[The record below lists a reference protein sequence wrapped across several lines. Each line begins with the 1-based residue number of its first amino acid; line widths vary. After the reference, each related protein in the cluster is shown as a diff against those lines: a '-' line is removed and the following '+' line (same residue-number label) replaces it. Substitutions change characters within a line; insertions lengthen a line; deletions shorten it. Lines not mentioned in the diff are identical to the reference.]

1 VSGLLLT
8 GIGHL
13 TTHDGDPITDAV
25 VAIDETTITY
35 AGKESDSP
43 AQENRERVD
52 CGGRAVI
59 PGFVDAHTHLVFAGD
74 RSDEFARRL
83 AGESYTKIAA
93 AGGGILSTVEA
104 TRSATEETLFDLAA
118 KRVWTMIRGGTT
130 TVEIKSGYGL
140 DLETE
145 LRLLRVARRIGDEL
159 PVTVR
164 TTFLGAHSVP
174 AEYRSDRDGYVD
186 LVVNEMLPAAADH
199 ADFCDVFVE
208 DGVFGV
214 DEARTIFEAGGA
226 LGLPARVHA
235 EQLSHLGGAALA
247 AEIGASSADHLDH
260 VTPDDAAALA
270 TAGVTCVLVPGAAYT
285 LGTPQPSGR
294 MLWDAGCTVALATD
308 CNPGTSY
315 IETMGLVISLGVVQM
330 GLTADEAIWAATRG
344 GALSLG
350 LENRG
355 QIKEG
360 SPADL
365 VVLDAPSPA
374 HIPYRP
380 ASNLVQTVI
389 KDGSVIVG
397 LGPADTARTEP
408 PSPARLH
415 E

>member
-1 VSGLLLT
+1 MTDLFIT

-13 TTHDGDPITDAV
+13 TTNVGDPVADAV
-25 VAIDETTITY
+25 VVVDDGTITY
-35 AGKESDSP
+35 AESMADAP
-43 AQENRERVD
+43 DQE
-52 CGGRAVI
+52 GRKRLDVSGNAVI

-83 AGESYTKIAA
+83 AGESYTDIAA
-93 AGGGILSTVEA
+93 SGGGILSTVEA
-104 TRSATEETLFDLAA
+104 TRSASEETLFDLAA
-118 KRVWTMIRGGTT
+118 QRVWTMIRGGTT

-164 TTFLGAHSVP
+164 TTFLGAHSIP
-174 AEYRSDRDGYVD
+174 LEYRSDRDAYVEF
-186 LVVNEMLPAAADH
+186 VINEMLPAAANL

-208 DGVFGV
+208 DGVFSV
-214 DEARTIFEAGGA
+214 DEARTIFEAGKA

-235 EQLSHLGGAALA
+235 EQLSHLGGAVLA
-247 AEIGASSADHLDH
+247 VEIGAASADHLDF

-270 TAGVTCVLVPGAAYT
+270 AAGVTCVLVPGAAYT
-285 LGTPQPSGR
+285 LRTPQPSGR
-294 MLWDAGCTVALATD
+294 TLWDAGCTVALATD

-330 GLTADEAIWAATRG
+330 GLTVDEAIWAATRG

-350 LENRG
+350 LEDRG

-365 VVLDAPSPA
+365 IVLDAPTPA

-380 ASNLVQTVI
+380 ASNLVTTVI
-389 KDGSVIVG
+389 NWGVLVAG
-397 LGPADTARTEP
+397 
-408 PSPARLH
+408 
-415 E
+415 

>member
-1 VSGLLLT
+1 MSDLFIT

-13 TTHDGDPITDAV
+13 TTNVGDPVADAV
-25 VAIDETTITY
+25 VVVDEGTITY
-35 AGKESDSP
+35 AESMADAP
-43 AQENRERVD
+43 DQE
-52 CGGRAVI
+52 GRKRLDVSGDAVI

-83 AGESYTKIAA
+83 AGESYSDIAA
-93 AGGGILSTVEA
+93 SGGGILSTVKA
-104 TRSATEETLFDLAA
+104 TRSASEETLFDLAA
-118 KRVWTMIRGGTT
+118 QRVWTMIRGGTT

-164 TTFLGAHSVP
+164 TTFLGAHSIP
-174 AEYRSDRDGYVD
+174 LEYRSDRESYVD
-186 LVVNEMLPAAADH
+186 LVINEMLPATADL

-214 DEARTIFEAGGA
+214 DEARTIFEAAEA

-247 AEIGASSADHLDH
+247 AEIGAASADHLDF

-270 TAGVTCVLVPGAAYT
+270 AAGVTCVLVPGAAYT
-285 LGTPQPSGR
+285 LRTPQPSGR
-294 MLWDAGCTVALATD
+294 TLWDAGCTVALATD

-330 GLTADEAIWAATRG
+330 GLTVEEAIWAATRG
-344 GALSLG
+344 GALSLRLEDRG
-350 LENRG
+350 L
-355 QIKEG
+355 IKEG

-365 VVLDAPSPA
+365 LVLDAPTPA

-380 ASNLVQTVI
+380 ASILARTVI
-389 KDGSVIVG
+389 KEGSVIVG
-397 LGPADTARTEP
+397 EP
-408 PSPARLH
+408 
-415 E
+415 

>member
-1 VSGLLLT
+1 MSDLFIT

-13 TTHDGDPITDAV
+13 TSNDGDPILDAV
-25 VAIDETTITY
+25 VAIDDGTVTY
-35 AGKESDSP
+35 AGPMSDAP
-43 AQENRERVD
+43 AQEGRERLDVS
-52 CGGRAVI
+52 GNAVI

-83 AGESYTKIAA
+83 AGESYGDIAA
-93 AGGGILSTVEA
+93 SGGGILSTVEA
-104 TRSATEETLFDLAA
+104 TRSTSEETLFDLAA

-130 TVEIKSGYGL
+130 AVEIKSGYGL
-140 DLETE
+140 DLQTE
-145 LRLLRVARRIGDEL
+145 LRLLRVARRMGNEL
-159 PVTVR
+159 PVTVK

-174 AEYRSDRDGYVD
+174 PEYQSDRDGYVE
-186 LVVNEMLPAAADH
+186 LVINEMLPAVTDLT
-199 ADFCDVFVE
+199 DFCDVFVE
-208 DGVFGV
+208 DGVFSV
-214 DEARTIFEAGGA
+214 DEARVIFEAAEA

-270 TAGVTCVLVPGAAYT
+270 DAGVTCVLVPGAAYT
-285 LGTPQPSGR
+285 LGTQQPSGR

-330 GLTADEAIWAATRG
+330 GLTAEEAIWAATRG

-350 LENRG
+350 LEDRG
-355 QIKEG
+355 QITKG

-365 VVLDAPSPA
+365 VILDAPSPA

-380 ASNLVQTVI
+380 ASDLLSETI
-389 KDGSVIVG
+389 KNGRI
-397 LGPADTARTEP
+397 L
-408 PSPARLH
+408 
-415 E
+415 

>member
-1 VSGLLLT
+1 MSDLFIT

-13 TTHDGDPITDAV
+13 TTNDAPPISDAV
-25 VAIDETTITY
+25 VAIDDGTITY
-35 AGKESDSP
+35 AGSIADAP
-43 AQENRERVD
+43 DQERRERLDVS
-52 CGGRAVI
+52 GNAVI
-59 PGFVDAHTHLVFAGD
+59 PGFVDAHTHLVFDGD
-74 RSDEFARRL
+74 RSGEFARRL
-83 AGESYTKIAA
+83 AGESYSEIAA

-104 TRSATEETLFDLAA
+104 TRSASEDALFALAA

-174 AEYRSDRDGYVD
+174 PEYRSDRDGYVD
-186 LVVNEMLPAAADH
+186 LVIDEMLPLVADL

-214 DEARTIFEAGGA
+214 DEARTIFEAGKT
-226 LGLPARVHA
+226 LGLPPRVHA

-247 AEIGASSADHLDH
+247 AEIEASSADHLDH
-260 VTPDDAAALA
+260 VIPEDAAALA
-270 TAGVTCVLVPGAAYT
+270 AAGVTCVLVPGAAYT

-330 GLTADEAIWAATRG
+330 GLTVEEAIWAATRG
-344 GALSLG
+344 GALSLS
-350 LENRG
+350 LEDRG

-380 ASNLVQTVI
+380 ASNLV
-389 KDGSVIVG
+389 GSVIKWGVLVAG
-397 LGPADTARTEP
+397 
-408 PSPARLH
+408 
-415 E
+415 

>member
-1 VSGLLLT
+1 MSDLFIT

-13 TTHDGDPITDAV
+13 TTNVGDPDADAV
-25 VAIDETTITY
+25 VVVDDGIITY
-35 AGKESDSP
+35 AGSMADAP
-43 AQENRERVD
+43 DQE
-52 CGGRAVI
+52 GRKRLDVSGNAVI

-83 AGESYTKIAA
+83 AGESYSDIAA
-93 AGGGILSTVEA
+93 SGGGILSTVEA
-104 TRSATEETLFDLAA
+104 TRSASEETLFDLAA
-118 KRVWTMIRGGTT
+118 QRVWTMIRGGTT

-159 PVTVR
+159 PVTIR

-174 AEYRSDRDGYVD
+174 REYRSDRDGYVE
-186 LVVNEMLPAAADH
+186 LVINEMLPATADL

-208 DGVFGV
+208 DGVFSV
-214 DEARTIFEAGGA
+214 DEARAIFEAAKA
-226 LGLPARVHA
+226 LGLPARVHV

-247 AEIGASSADHLDH
+247 AEIGALSADHLDH

-270 TAGVTCVLVPGAAYT
+270 GAGVTCVLVPGAAYT

-294 MLWDAGCTVALATD
+294 MLWDAGCTVVLATD

-330 GLTADEAIWAATRG
+330 GLTVEEAIWAATRG

-350 LENRG
+350 LEDRG

-365 VVLDAPSPA
+365 VILDAPSPA

-380 ASNLVQTVI
+380 ASDLLSETI
-389 KDGSVIVG
+389 KDGQI
-397 LGPADTARTEP
+397 L
-408 PSPARLH
+408 
-415 E
+415 

>member
-1 VSGLLLT
+1 MSNLFIT

-13 TTHDGDPITDAV
+13 TTNAASPISDAV
-25 VAIDETTITY
+25 VAIDDGTVTY
-35 AGKESDSP
+35 AGTAADAP
-43 AQENRERVD
+43 DQERRERMDVSGD
-52 CGGRAVI
+52 AVI

-83 AGESYTKIAA
+83 AGESYSDIAA
-93 AGGGILSTVEA
+93 SGGGILSTVEA
-104 TRSATEETLFDLAA
+104 TRSASEETLFDLAA
-118 KRVWTMIRGGTT
+118 RRVWTMIRGGTT

-174 AEYRSDRDGYVD
+174 TKYKSDQDGYVD
-186 LVVNEMLPAAADH
+186 LVINEMLPAVADL

-208 DGVFGV
+208 DGVFDV
-214 DEARTIFEAGGA
+214 DEARTIFEAGKA
-226 LGLPARVHA
+226 LGLPPRVHA

-247 AEIGASSADHLDH
+247 AEIGSTSADHLDH
-260 VTPDDAAALA
+260 VTPNDAVALA
-270 TAGVTCVLVPGAAYT
+270 EAGVTCVLVPGAAYT

-294 MLWDAGCTVALATD
+294 MLWDAGCTV
-308 CNPGTSY
+308 
-315 IETMGLVISLGVVQM
+315 VISLGVVQM
-330 GLTADEAIWAATRG
+330 GLTVEEAIWAATRG

-350 LENRG
+350 LEDRG
-355 QIKEG
+355 QIKER

-374 HIPYRP
+374 HIPYRS
-380 ASNLVQTVI
+380 ASNLVRAVI
-389 KDGSVIVG
+389 REGSLVTG
-397 LGPADTARTEP
+397 
-408 PSPARLH
+408 
-415 E
+415 

>member
-1 VSGLLLT
+1 MTDLFIT

-13 TTHDGDPITDAV
+13 TTNVGDPVADAV
-25 VAIDETTITY
+25 VVVDDGTITY
-35 AGKESDSP
+35 AESMADAP
-43 AQENRERVD
+43 DQE
-52 CGGRAVI
+52 GRKRLDVSGNAVI

-83 AGESYTKIAA
+83 AGESYSDIAA
-93 AGGGILSTVEA
+93 SGGGILSTVEA
-104 TRSATEETLFDLAA
+104 TRSASEETLFDLAA
-118 KRVWTMIRGGTT
+118 QRVWTMIRGGTT

-164 TTFLGAHSVP
+164 TTFLGAHSIP
-174 AEYRSDRDGYVD
+174 LEYRSDRDAYVEF
-186 LVVNEMLPAAADH
+186 VINEMLPAAANL

-208 DGVFGV
+208 DGVFSV
-214 DEARTIFEAGGA
+214 DEARTIFEAGKA

-235 EQLSHLGGAALA
+235 EQLSHLGGAVLA
-247 AEIGASSADHLDH
+247 VEIGAASADHLDF

-270 TAGVTCVLVPGAAYT
+270 AAGVTCVLVPGAAYT
-285 LGTPQPSGR
+285 LRTPQPSGR
-294 MLWDAGCTVALATD
+294 TLWDAGCTVALATD

-330 GLTADEAIWAATRG
+330 GLTVDEAIWAATRG

-350 LENRG
+350 LEDRG

-365 VVLDAPSPA
+365 IVLDAPTPA

-380 ASNLVQTVI
+380 ASNLVTTVI
-389 KDGSVIVG
+389 NWGVLVAG
-397 LGPADTARTEP
+397 
-408 PSPARLH
+408 
-415 E
+415 

>member
-1 VSGLLLT
+1 MSDLFIT

-13 TTHDGDPITDAV
+13 TTNVGDPVADAV
-25 VAIDETTITY
+25 VVVDDGTITY
-35 AGKESDSP
+35 AGSIADAP
-43 AQENRERVD
+43 DQERRERLDVS
-52 CGGRAVI
+52 GNAVI
-59 PGFVDAHTHLVFAGD
+59 PGFVDAHTHLVFDGD
-74 RSDEFARRL
+74 RSGEFARRL
-83 AGESYTKIAA
+83 AGESYSEIAA

-104 TRSATEETLFDLAA
+104 TRSASEDALFALAA

-174 AEYRSDRDGYVD
+174 PEYRSDRDGYVD
-186 LVVNEMLPAAADH
+186 LVIDEMLPLVADL

-214 DEARTIFEAGGA
+214 DEARTIFEAGKT
-226 LGLPARVHA
+226 LGLPPRVHA

-247 AEIGASSADHLDH
+247 AEIEASSADHLDH
-260 VTPDDAAALA
+260 VIPEDAAALA
-270 TAGVTCVLVPGAAYT
+270 AAGVTCVLVPGAAYT

-330 GLTADEAIWAATRG
+330 GLTVEEAIWAATRG
-344 GALSLG
+344 GALSLS
-350 LENRG
+350 LEDRG

-380 ASNLVQTVI
+380 ASNLV
-389 KDGSVIVG
+389 GSVIKWGVLVAG
-397 LGPADTARTEP
+397 
-408 PSPARLH
+408 
-415 E
+415 

>member
-1 VSGLLLT
+1 MSDLFIT

-13 TTHDGDPITDAV
+13 TTNDAPPISDAV
-25 VAIDETTITY
+25 VAIDDGTITY
-35 AGKESDSP
+35 AGSIADAP
-43 AQENRERVD
+43 DQERRERLDVS
-52 CGGRAVI
+52 GNAVI
-59 PGFVDAHTHLVFAGD
+59 PGFVDAHTHLVFDGD
-74 RSDEFARRL
+74 RSGEFARRL
-83 AGESYTKIAA
+83 AGESYSEISA

-104 TRSATEETLFDLAA
+104 TRSASEDALFALAA

-174 AEYRSDRDGYVD
+174 PEYRSDRDGYVD
-186 LVVNEMLPAAADH
+186 LVIDEMLPLVADL

-208 DGVFGV
+208 NGVFGV
-214 DEARTIFEAGGA
+214 DEARTIFEAGKT
-226 LGLPARVHA
+226 LGLPPRVHA

-247 AEIGASSADHLDH
+247 AEIEASSADHLDH
-260 VTPDDAAALA
+260 VTPEDAAALA
-270 TAGVTCVLVPGAAYT
+270 AAGVTCVLVPGAAYT

-330 GLTADEAIWAATRG
+330 GLTVEEAIWAATRG
-344 GALSLG
+344 GALSLS
-350 LENRG
+350 LEDRG

-380 ASNLVQTVI
+380 ASNLV
-389 KDGSVIVG
+389 GSVIKWGVLVAG
-397 LGPADTARTEP
+397 
-408 PSPARLH
+408 
-415 E
+415 

>member
-1 VSGLLLT
+1 MSDLFIT

-13 TTHDGDPITDAV
+13 TTNVASPISDAV
-25 VAIDETTITY
+25 VAIDDGTLTY
-35 AGKESDSP
+35 AGTAADAP
-43 AQENRERVD
+43 GQEGRERLDVA
-52 CGGRAVI
+52 GNAVL

-83 AGESYTKIAA
+83 AGESYSDIAA
-93 AGGGILSTVEA
+93 SGGGILSTVEA
-104 TRSATEETLFDLAA
+104 TRSASEETLFDLAA
-118 KRVWTMIRGGTT
+118 QRVWTMIRGGTT

-174 AEYRSDRDGYVD
+174 REYHSDRDAYVD
-186 LVVNEMLPAAADH
+186 LVINEMLPAAADL

-208 DGVFGV
+208 DGVFSV
-214 DEARTIFEAGGA
+214 DEARAIFETGMA
-226 LGLPARVHA
+226 LGLPPRVHA
-235 EQLSHLGGAALA
+235 EQLTHLGGAVLA
-247 AEIGASSADHLDH
+247 VEIGAASADHLDF

-270 TAGVTCVLVPGAAYT
+270 KAGVTCVLVPGAAYT

-294 MLWDAGCTVALATD
+294 TLWDAGCTVALATD

-330 GLTADEAIWAATRG
+330 GLTVEEAICAATRG

-350 LENRG
+350 LEDRG
-355 QIKEG
+355 SIKEG

-365 VVLDAPSPA
+365 IVLDAPSPA

-380 ASNLVQTVI
+380 ATNLVRIVV
-389 KDGSVIVG
+389 KEGSVIVG
-397 LGPADTARTEP
+397 
-408 PSPARLH
+408 
-415 E
+415 

>member
-1 VSGLLLT
+1 MSGLFIT

-13 TTHDGDPITDAV
+13 TTNVGDPILDAV
-25 VAIDETTITY
+25 VAIDEGAVTY
-35 AGKESDSP
+35 AGLASHAPDQGE
-43 AQENRERVD
+43 RERIDVS
-52 CGGRAVI
+52 GHAVL

-83 AGESYTKIAA
+83 AGESYRDIAG

-104 TRSATEETLFDLAA
+104 TRAASEQALFEMAA

-145 LRLLRVARRIGDEL
+145 LRLLRVARRIGEEL

-174 AEYRSDRDGYVD
+174 PEYKSDREGYVE
-186 LVVNEMLPAAADH
+186 LVINEMLPAVADL

-208 DGVFGV
+208 DRVFNV
-214 DEARTIFEAGGA
+214 DEARAIFDAGNA
-226 LGLPARVHA
+226 LALPARVHA
-235 EQLSHLGGAALA
+235 EQLSHLGGAELA
-247 AEIGASSADHLDH
+247 AEIGAISADHLDH
-260 VTPDDAAALA
+260 VTPDDATALA
-270 TAGVTCVLVPGAAYT
+270 EAGVTCVLVPGAAYT

-315 IETMGLVISLGVVQM
+315 METMGLVISLGVVQM
-330 GLTADEAIWAATRG
+330 GLTVEEAIWAATRG

-350 LENRG
+350 VEDRG
-355 QIKEG
+355 QIKTG

-365 VVLDAPSPA
+365 VVLDAPSPT

-380 ASNLVQTVI
+380 ASNLTWTVI
-389 KDGSVIVG
+389 KEGSVVTG
-397 LGPADTARTEP
+397 
-408 PSPARLH
+408 
-415 E
+415 

>member
-1 VSGLLLT
+1 MSDLLLT

-13 TTHDGDPITDAV
+13 TTNTGDAISSAT
-25 VAIDETTITY
+25 VAISDGRITY
-35 AGKESDSP
+35 AGPESDGP
-43 AQENRERVD
+43 EQGVGDRIECD
-52 CGGRAVI
+52 GRAVI

-74 RSDEFARRL
+74 RSEEFARRL
-83 AGESYTKIAA
+83 AGESYSDIAA

-104 TRSATEETLFDLAA
+104 TRSATEEALFDLAA

-140 DLETE
+140 DRETE

-164 TTFLGAHSVP
+164 TTFLGAHAVP
-174 AEYRSDRDGYVD
+174 AEYSSDRDGYVE
-186 LVVNEMLPAAADH
+186 LVIKEILPAAADL

-208 DGVFGV
+208 DGVFSV
-214 DEARTIFEAGGA
+214 DEARAIFEAAEA
-226 LGLPARVHA
+226 LGLSARVHA

-247 AEIGASSADHLDH
+247 AEIGAFSADHLDH
-260 VTPDDAAALA
+260 VTPGEAALLA
-270 TAGVTCVLVPGAAYT
+270 DAGVTCVLVPGAAYT
-285 LGTPQPSGR
+285 LGTEQPSGR

-330 GLTADEAIWAATRG
+330 GLTVEEAIWAATRG

-350 LENRG
+350 LEDRG

-365 VVLDAPSPA
+365 VILDAPTPA

-380 ASNLVQTVI
+380 ASDLLSETI
-389 KDGSVIVG
+389 KDGHI
-397 LGPADTARTEP
+397 L
-408 PSPARLH
+408 
-415 E
+415 

>member
-1 VSGLLLT
+1 MSDLFIT

-13 TTHDGDPITDAV
+13 TTNDAPPISDAV
-25 VAIDETTITY
+25 VAIDDGTITY
-35 AGKESDSP
+35 AGSIADAP
-43 AQENRERVD
+43 DQERRERLDVS
-52 CGGRAVI
+52 GNAVI

-74 RSDEFARRL
+74 RSGEFARRL
-83 AGESYTKIAA
+83 AGESYSEIAA
-93 AGGGILSTVEA
+93 AGGGILSTVEL
-104 TRSATEETLFDLAA
+104 TRSASEDALFALAA

-174 AEYRSDRDGYVD
+174 PEYRSDRDGYVD
-186 LVVNEMLPAAADH
+186 LVIDEMLPLVADL

-214 DEARTIFEAGGA
+214 DEARTIFEAGKT
-226 LGLPARVHA
+226 LGLPPRVHA

-247 AEIGASSADHLDH
+247 AEIEASSADHLDH
-260 VTPDDAAALA
+260 VTPEDAAALA
-270 TAGVTCVLVPGAAYT
+270 AAGVTCVLVPGAAYT

-330 GLTADEAIWAATRG
+330 GLTVEEAIWAATRG
-344 GALSLG
+344 GALSLS
-350 LENRG
+350 LEDRG

-380 ASNLVQTVI
+380 ASNLV
-389 KDGSVIVG
+389 GSVIKWGVLVAG
-397 LGPADTARTEP
+397 
-408 PSPARLH
+408 
-415 E
+415 

>member
-1 VSGLLLT
+1 MSGLFIT

-13 TTHDGDPITDAV
+13 TTNNGDPILDAV
-25 VAIDETTITY
+25 VAIDNGTVTY
-35 AGKESDSP
+35 AGETSDAP
-43 AQENRERVD
+43 DQGERERIDVS
-52 CGGRAVI
+52 GNALL

-83 AGESYTKIAA
+83 TGESYRDIAA

-104 TRSATEETLFDLAA
+104 TRAASEEALFEMAA

-130 TVEIKSGYGL
+130 TIEIKSGYGL

-145 LRLLRVARRIGDEL
+145 LRLLRVARRIGEEL

-174 AEYRSDRDGYVD
+174 PEYKSDRDGYVE
-186 LVVNEMLPAAADH
+186 LVIKEMLPAVVGL

-208 DGVFGV
+208 DGVFSV
-214 DEARTIFEAGGA
+214 DEARTIFEAGKA

-235 EQLSHLGGAALA
+235 EQLSHLGGVALA
-247 AEIGASSADHLDH
+247 ADLGAASADHLDH
-260 VTPDDAAALA
+260 VTPDDASALA
-270 TAGVTCVLVPGAAYT
+270 EAGVTSVLVPGAAYT

-315 IETMGLVISLGVVQM
+315 FETMGLVISLGVTQM
-330 GLTADEAIWAATRG
+330 GLTVDEAIWAATRG

-350 LENRG
+350 LEDHG
-355 QIKEG
+355 LVKEG

-365 VVLDAPSPA
+365 VILDAPSPA

-389 KDGSVIVG
+389 KDGSAVVG
-397 LGPADTARTEP
+397 
-408 PSPARLH
+408 
-415 E
+415 

>member
-1 VSGLLLT
+1 MSDLFIT

-13 TTHDGDPITDAV
+13 TTNVGDPVADAV
-25 VAIDETTITY
+25 VVVDEGTITY
-35 AGKESDSP
+35 AESMADAP
-43 AQENRERVD
+43 DQE
-52 CGGRAVI
+52 GRKRLDVSGDAVI

-83 AGESYTKIAA
+83 AGESYTDIAA
-93 AGGGILSTVEA
+93 SGGGILSTVKP
-104 TRSATEETLFDLAA
+104 TRSASEETLFDLAA
-118 KRVWTMIRGGTT
+118 QRVWTMIRGGTT

-164 TTFLGAHSVP
+164 TTFLGAHSIP
-174 AEYRSDRDGYVD
+174 LEYRSDREGYVD
-186 LVVNEMLPAAADH
+186 LVINEMLPAAADL

-214 DEARTIFEAGGA
+214 DEARTIFEAAEA

-247 AEIGASSADHLDH
+247 AEIGAASADHLDF

-270 TAGVTCVLVPGAAYT
+270 AAGVTCVLVPGAAYT
-285 LGTPQPSGR
+285 LRTPQPSGR
-294 MLWDAGCTVALATD
+294 TLWDAGCTVALATD

-330 GLTADEAIWAATRG
+330 GLTVEEVIWAATRG
-344 GALSLG
+344 GALSLRLEDRG
-350 LENRG
+350 L
-355 QIKEG
+355 IKEG

-365 VVLDAPSPA
+365 LVLDAPTPA

-380 ASNLVQTVI
+380 ASNLARTVI
-389 KDGSVIVG
+389 KEGSVIVG
-397 LGPADTARTEP
+397 EP
-408 PSPARLH
+408 
-415 E
+415 